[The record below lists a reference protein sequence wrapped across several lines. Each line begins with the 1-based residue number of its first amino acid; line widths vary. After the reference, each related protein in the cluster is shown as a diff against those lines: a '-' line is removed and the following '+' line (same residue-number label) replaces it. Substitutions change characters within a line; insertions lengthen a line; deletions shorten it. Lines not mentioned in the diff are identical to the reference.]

1 MKTGWEDGDL
11 CGFWTSG
18 HFQWAYCVKCEW
30 YMLKLILLNMI
41 IWWFGEGD
49 DDEDEESN
57 YEVDIQKVKFD
68 SGIWLKLFVLAASPG
83 PSTIIMDD
91 DL

>member
-1 MKTGWEDGDL
+1 MEYAEVD
-11 CGFWTSG
+11 SV
-18 HFQWAYCVKCEW
+18 HSV
-30 YMLKLILLNMI
+30 NMI

-68 SGIWLKLFVLAASPG
+68 SGIWLKLFVLAAWPTHWSSP
-83 PSTIIMDD
+83 IIDD
-91 DL
+91 DLDVVMIGDYTGLWWWSSTK